1 MTHVLIKL
9 TTILISYLNLR
20 LTGVNGDV
28 HPNEAH
34 EQMESSHMT
43 GSAAQLQRQ
52 NMAASARNENPKN
65 DGNSRHIVRIDAFH
79 QNQGFDSNTGSPS
92 ACFPTLP
99 HNAPAR

>member
-1 MTHVLIKL
+1 
-9 TTILISYLNLR
+9 
-20 LTGVNGDV
+20 
-28 HPNEAH
+28 
-34 EQMESSHMT
+34 
-43 GSAAQLQRQ
+43 
-52 NMAASARNENPKN
+52 MAASARNENPKN